1 MRFYNLRI
9 YVNEVGFHA
18 VQPSEMDVMSSTT
31 TLRSWYYSAARNE
44 SLIRCLQATKDYLD
58 RYLRLTPED
67 IANLSLTDI
76 ISLVYAVL
84 ILGAFATGA
93 CDSQSLDIAHIMQSA
108 NLDYYLDSL
117 SEQALQLIAGAKPGS
132 NNYMSHLYDLMQQSK
147 IWYAQLVKDPTPIG
161 MCLVGRPNFSFME
174 IIPTI
179 VGRCVD
185 FSGLT
190 TSAISSGLS
199 DVSSDEQ
206 WTEILSGWAAT
217 AATQDLSTMAL
228 DAALV

>member
-1 MRFYNLRI
+1 MTMRFYNLRI
-9 YVNEVGFHA
+9 YVNEIGFHA
-18 VQPSEMDVMSSTT
+18 IKPSEMEVMSSTT
-31 TLRSWYYSAARNE
+31 ALRSWYYSAARNE

-58 RYLRLTPED
+58 RYLALTLED
-67 IANLSLTDI
+67 IANLTLTDI

-93 CDSQSLDIAHIMQSA
+93 CDSQSLDITHVRQTA

-117 SEQALQLIAGAKPGS
+117 SDKALQQVSASKPGS
-132 NNYMSHLYDLMQQSK
+132 NDYMSHLYELMQQSK

-206 WTEILSGWAAT
+206 WAEMLSNWASTE
-217 AATQDLSTMAL
+217 DLSTMAL